1 MAWYWSDDVARAAID
16 AGLASER
23 ALIEWILQ
31 PVAFAAEQG
40 LELVDV
46 ATRLLVVED
55 TQAAGA
61 A

>member
-23 ALIEWILQ
+23 AALEWLMQ
-31 PVAFAAEQG
+31 PVAFAAEPG

-46 ATRLLVVED
+46 AARLLGAEASP
-55 TQAAGA
+55 AAGA